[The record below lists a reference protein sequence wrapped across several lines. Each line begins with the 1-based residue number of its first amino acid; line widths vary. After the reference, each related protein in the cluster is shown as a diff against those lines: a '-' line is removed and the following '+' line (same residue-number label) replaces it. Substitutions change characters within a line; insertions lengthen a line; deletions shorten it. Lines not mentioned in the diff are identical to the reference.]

1 MVLIP
6 CLLGALFWAVP
17 FKGIL
22 RFLVGIGCNKG
33 VAVLLAF
40 VITTTFT
47 GLFCILISSK
57 AERSVGAKAGFL
69 WMPLFGVLL
78 CCIYRN

>member
-22 RFLVGIGCNKG
+22 RGLVGAGCNKG
-33 VAVLLAF
+33 VAILLAF
-40 VITTTFT
+40 IITTAFT
-47 GLFCILISSK
+47 GGFCILISSK
-57 AERSVGAKAGFL
+57 AERSVGARAGFF
-69 WMPLFGVLL
+69 WMPLFGALL

>member
-22 RFLVGIGCNKG
+22 RWLVGVGCNKG
-33 VAVLLAF
+33 IAVLLAF

-47 GLFCILISSK
+47 GLFCVLISSK
-57 AERSVGAKAGFL
+57 AERSVGAMAGFF
-69 WMPLFGVLL
+69 WMPLFGILM
-78 CCIYRN
+78 CFIYRN